1 MITTCA
7 SCRMNLAVTVADL
20 RVGQGYVRCGRCNR
34 VFNALLTLAD
44 DQEEEQ
50 DADAAATGT
59 TTVPALED
67 PEPETEAPEEIIME
81 APSEEALAEEPPAE
95 VPAVDDADEDL
106 ELEIDDEVEEVEDEE
121 TSWERITPV
130 NPLPTHEV
138 DVVESQ
144 ATGTFETI
152 VLEGEGFL
160 QTEEH
165 VDEVEVDLQLREFAR
180 QIDTR
185 EAAAADDDADLQV
198 DEQTGEN
205 IVLEDE
211 TPPELDADAAVGNPR
226 RQHWGWWLASAA
238 LALALTAQMIHH
250 GRQALVAHPWFER
263 PMKALYGTFGVNLE
277 PKWDLRAYDLRQLG
291 AEAQAGSGEKITVRA
306 TVHNRSVNSQPP
318 PKIRVVLQDRF
329 GNALS
334 TTDISPTQYL
344 QRTAPARMAPDQ
356 RLDAMLSLDDPGR
369 QAVGFE
375 LDACLPG
382 ADGRLHCSND
392 R

>member
-67 PEPETEAPEEIIME
+67 PEPEDEAPEEVIIE
-81 APSEEALAEEPPAE
+81 TPPEELPAE
-95 VPAVDDADEDL
+95 LPAIED
-106 ELEIDDEVEEVEDEE
+106 EDEE
-121 TSWERITPV
+121 EDDETWERITPV

-152 VLEGEGFL
+152 VLEGDGFL

-165 VDEVEVDLQLREFAR
+165 VDEMEVDLQLREFAR
-180 QIDTR
+180 QIDSR
-185 EAAAADDDADLQV
+185 EAAAAEHDGDVQV
-198 DEQTGEN
+198 DEHTGEN

-211 TPPELDADAAVGNPR
+211 AETQAELDADAAVGNPR

-263 PMKALYGTFGVNLE
+263 PMRALYGTFGVNLE

-291 AEAQAGSGEKITVRA
+291 AEAQSGTGEKIVVRA
-306 TVHNRSVNSQPP
+306 TVHNRSLNSQPP

-334 TTDISPTQYL
+334 TTDIAPTEYL
-344 QRTAPARMAPDQ
+344 QRTAPARMAADQ